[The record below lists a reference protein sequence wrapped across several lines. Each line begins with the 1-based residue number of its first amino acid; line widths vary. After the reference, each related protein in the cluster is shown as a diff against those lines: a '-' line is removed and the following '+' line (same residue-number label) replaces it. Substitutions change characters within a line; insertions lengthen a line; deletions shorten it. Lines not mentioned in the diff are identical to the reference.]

1 MNLKVS
7 LFISFLVLTLFVYG
21 CAKTSEVQVESNVDA
36 SQQAEQMSNDITD
49 FDQIDQDLGQLED
62 INVED
67 LDF

>member
-1 MNLKVS
+1 MKLKIS
-7 LFISFLVLTLFVYG
+7 LFVLFLVLTLFVYG

-36 SQQAEQMSNDITD
+36 SQQTEQMSNDITD

-62 INVED
+62 INVDE